1 MLKVGL
7 TGGIGSGK
15 SMVARIFAVLGIPV
29 FDADTE
35 AKTLMETDPVL
46 KAQLKDAFGEEV
58 YLNGILQRKKLAEMV
73 FPDENKL
80 RLLNNLVH
88 PRVRDVFFEWVGRH
102 AEAPYVIHEAAIL
115 LESGWAFLFDRVITV
130 EAPEPLRIR
139 RVIERDGTSAGEVRS
154 RMERQWT
161 DEERRKHA
169 DHVLVNDEKEL
180 LIPAI
185 LELHRLFLNENHNT
199 TQ

>member
-15 SMVARIFAVLGIPV
+15 SLVARIFTILGIPV

-46 KAQLKDAFGEEV
+46 KAQLKDAFGEDV
-58 YLNGILQRKKLAEMV
+58 YLNGMLRRKKLAEMV
-73 FPDENKL
+73 FPDEGKL

-88 PRVRDVFFEWVGRH
+88 PKVRAAFLEWVGRH
-102 AEAPYVIHEAAIL
+102 AEAPYVIQEAAIL
-115 LESGWAFLFDRVITV
+115 LESGWASLFDRVIAV

-139 RVIERDGTSAGEVRS
+139 RVMERDGTSAGEVRS

-185 LELHRLFLNENHNT
+185 LELHRLFLNENQNT
-199 TQ
+199 Q

>member
-15 SMVARIFAVLGIPV
+15 SIVAGIFTVLGIPV

-35 AKTLMETDPVL
+35 ARTLMESDPVL
-46 KAQLKDAFGEEV
+46 KAHLEDAFGEDV
-58 YLNGILQRKKLAEMV
+58 YLNGMLRRKKLAEMV
-73 FPDENKL
+73 FSDDDKL
-80 RLLNNLVH
+80 RLLNSLVH
-88 PRVRDVFFEWVGRH
+88 PKVRDAFSEWVGCH

-115 LESGWAFLFDRVITV
+115 LESGWASLFDRVIAV
-130 EAPEPLRIR
+130 EAPEQLRIR
-139 RVIERDGTSAGEVRS
+139 RVMERDGTSAGEVRS

-169 DHVLVNDEKEL
+169 DYLLVNDEKKL

-185 LELHRLFLNENHNT
+185 IELHRLLLNENQNT
-199 TQ
+199 Q